1 MATTYENLSINGVG
15 EVQGSTTAK
24 QLPSYPARFVTLR
37 AFPGNSNPVYIGGPG
52 VTVPAGTANAVGWV
66 TSGAGYRLSAGEA
79 ITLPVV
85 DNLDELYLRGTSAD
99 DDLHILV
106 EGLVSMR
113 PGL

>member
-1 MATTYENLSINGVG
+1 MATTYENLSVNGVG
-15 EVQGSTTAK
+15 EVTGSTSAK

-37 AFPGNSNPVYIGGPG
+37 AFPANGAPVYIGGSG
-52 VTVPAGTANAVGWV
+52 VTVPAGTTDVVGWV
-66 TSGAGYRLSAGEA
+66 STGAGYRLSAGEA

-85 DNLDELYLRGTSAD
+85 DNLDELYLIGTNTG